1 MRITDKI
8 RDFLPDQPHKNL
20 KTFQIKQFL
29 EVLTMLQIIFLKFYG
44 YDW

>member
-8 RDFLPDQPHKNL
+8 GDSLPDQPRKNL
-20 KTFQIKQFL
+20 KTFQMKQFL
-29 EVLTMLQIIFLKFYG
+29 EVLTTLQIIFLKFYS